1 MSPSPT
7 LLPAS
12 TNIGYAVY
20 EDTEEK
26 QLEVEGRDHE
36 VIDGI
41 ADWER
46 LLCNTNCDFNDDK
59 NAYEIFL
66 IWTVL
71 FVMGEV

>member
-7 LLPAS
+7 LLPDS

-26 QLEVEGRDHE
+26 QLEIEGRDQG
-36 VIDGI
+36 VIAGL

-46 LLCNTNCDFNDDK
+46 LLSNTNCDFDDDK
-59 NAYEIFL
+59 NAHEIFL
-66 IWTVL
+66 I
-71 FVMGEV
+71 

>member
-26 QLEVEGRDHE
+26 HLEIEGRDHE
-36 VIDGI
+36 VIAGV

-46 LLCNTNCDFNDDK
+46 LLSNTKCDFKDDK
-59 NAYEIFL
+59 NAYEIHL
-66 IWTVL
+66 I
-71 FVMGEV
+71 

>member
-7 LLPAS
+7 LLPDS

-26 QLEVEGRDHE
+26 QLEIEGRDHE
-36 VIDGI
+36 VIAGV

-46 LLCNTNCDFNDDK
+46 LLSNTNCDFNDDK
-59 NAYEIFL
+59 NAYEILL
-66 IWTVL
+66 I
-71 FVMGEV
+71 